1 MTEEDF
7 LYLDVCMSW
16 LIYSFEP
23 RPSFCC
29 RMKTFFRLIILTLGG
44 VDGANEGSAD
54 DTVDTPD
61 LYEYGEIEEE
71 LSKI

>member
-1 MTEEDF
+1 
-7 LYLDVCMSW
+7 
-16 LIYSFEP
+16 
-23 RPSFCC
+23 
-29 RMKTFFRLIILTLGG
+29 MKTFFRLIILTLGG
-44 VDGANEGSAD
+44 VDGAHEGSAD